1 MQDPTLVGADLD
13 DPLTP
18 GISPIQRGD
27 IASSDANFSDIL
39 NKDHNK
45 LSDLGEEGRQISTED
60 DYVPSESTITGR
72 RR

>member
-1 MQDPTLVGADLD
+1 MQEPILVDADLG

-27 IASSDANFSDIL
+27 IASSDVNFSDIL
-39 NKDHNK
+39 IKDPKK
-45 LSDLGEEGRQISTED
+45 LSDLGEEGKQIPTED